1 MSPHSSIVTAIE
13 QRLVRRTVA
22 SPATFCQYP
31 PSHAAA
37 CSFDTLGEIQ
47 QMNNPTMPRP
57 FAFWITTAKVMG
69 LLLLA
74 SCTSNGGTTAAA
86 PAAAHPT
93 ASSSAASPA
102 PASPG
107 AATADGLVLVKNTQ
121 LGRVYVRPGATLKPY
136 TKFAILNCMVSFAPN
151 WREDMQTNF
160 SMQITQEQVQQ
171 TEAAIAAEFKD
182 VFVAQLEQGGFPMV
196 TTAAPDVL
204 VLRPALIN
212 VYITAPQN
220 LADPDSATFSS
231 TTGQLTLFLEL
242 YDSVTSKL
250 LARVIDPESVSATDG
265 TFMWQSRAGNITA
278 GQEAMTRWADILRQ
292 RMEAARGAQ

>member
-1 MSPHSSIVTAIE
+1 
-13 QRLVRRTVA
+13 
-22 SPATFCQYP
+22 
-31 PSHAAA
+31 
-37 CSFDTLGEIQ
+37 
-47 QMNNPTMPRP
+47 MNNPTMRRL
-57 FAFWITTAKVMG
+57 FAFWITAATLMG
-69 LLLLA
+69 LVLVA
-74 SCTSNGGTTAAA
+74 SCTSNGGTATAA
-86 PAAAHPT
+86 PAAAHAT
-93 ASSSAASPA
+93 AASSNTASPA

-107 AATADGLVLVKNTQ
+107 AATSDGLVLVKNTE

-160 SMQITQEQVQQ
+160 SLQITQEQVQQ

-182 VFVAQLEQGGFPMV
+182 VFVTQLEQGGFPMV

-278 GQEAMTRWADILRQ
+278 GRDAMTRWADILRQ
-292 RMEAARGAQ
+292 RMEAARSAQ

>member
-1 MSPHSSIVTAIE
+1 
-13 QRLVRRTVA
+13 
-22 SPATFCQYP
+22 
-31 PSHAAA
+31 
-37 CSFDTLGEIQ
+37 
-47 QMNNPTMPRP
+47 MNNNRAKRRA
-57 FAFWITTAKVMG
+57 FAVWNAAKLIGV
-69 LLLLA
+69 LTLA
-74 SCTSNGGTTAAA
+74 SCTSNGTPGASAPPASVGT
-86 PAAAHPT
+86 PT
-93 ASSSAASPA
+93 AST
-102 PASPG
+102 
-107 AATADGLVLVKNTQ
+107 AATASSGAASSDGLVLVKNSA

-136 TKFAILNCMVSFAPN
+136 TKFAILNCYVSFAPN

-160 SMQITQEQVQQ
+160 NIPITQEQMQQ

-182 VFVAQLEQGGFPMV
+182 VFVTQLQQGGFPMV

-220 LADPDSATFSS
+220 LADPDSATISS

-242 YDSVTSKL
+242 YDSASNQL

-278 GQEAMTRWADILRQ
+278 GKEAMTRWADILRQ